1 MTSEFPYTKNV
12 GTMKRFFERIPEIGT
27 PEKIT
32 FNLLYNLGFKSTN
45 DRPIISILRFLKF
58 TDSSGNPSEYYK
70 IYKDKSK
77 SRIVLGKAI
86 KESYSELF
94 KLYPNAEKQ
103 DINNLR
109 NFFSTHTKG
118 AEQTLKAM
126 VDTFKTLCLLAS
138 FDDISFEEFD
148 NFSSSDEVKD
158 NSLIKTDIGEFNLP
172 LAENRKVKILF
183 PRDITEEE
191 INKLKKLLDALI

>member
-1 MTSEFPYTKNV
+1 
-12 GTMKRFFERIPEIGT
+12 MKRFFERIPEIGT